1 MVYHWYRYFELTLV
15 AVVLGVLGAW
25 HFSQVTPEQARQI
38 ELEAGLEQLY
48 LLERAHFKEY
58 ARYFDPTDPRDGV
71 DWPWMQGY
79 EWEVRLGPETFWL
92 VVHADLDADGR
103 VGAWVIDQ
111 QGVQIRNLMDD

>member
-1 MVYHWYRYFELTLV
+1 MINRLFTYGVSAAITL
-15 AVVLGVLGAW
+15 ALAILGAL

-48 LLERAHFKEY
+48 LLERAHYEQHG
-58 ARYFDPTDPRDGV
+58 RYFDPTDPQEGL

-79 EWEVRLGPETFWL
+79 EWEVRLGAETFWL
-92 VVHADLDADGR
+92 VVRADLDADGR

-111 QGVQIRNLMDD
+111 ESSQIRSLMDD